1 MASIPAGR
9 PDPAELRL
17 ERLSRLQG
25 LTETLSAALTPEE
38 VGAIIFDRG
47 LGLVGAQGVTL
58 FWELAPGELELVH
71 GLGLSEAFVRR
82 YRRIRTD
89 AAIPSGEAYRSG
101 EPVWLG
107 SPGELESRFPGA
119 ASFAREEGIGAWAAI
134 PLVSD
139 RSRGALGLRFHEPRT
154 FDAEERAFV
163 LAVARQCA
171 QALERARLFD
181 AQRRLADRLSRVYT
195 TASALSGAAT
205 PRQVAEAAFR
215 ALGATGASGAEI
227 HALDGPE
234 RLGLLARRG
243 GTPEASAPVS
253 VEAPTPAAEV
263 VRTGKAM
270 WLDAGGELAARYP
283 AYAAGL
289 EPPCEG
295 GFGAV
300 PLLASGHTLGVFAV
314 WYPKDRAP
322 DADEKS
328 FVRLVAQPCAQA
340 LERARLFE
348 QVSQHQ
354 ADAEW
359 AAAVLEGMLAETP
372 APAALLDAEQRFVRV
387 SRRLAALTG
396 IAEADHAGRRLAEVM
411 PGALGEQLGVLHG
424 RVLAAAEPIGEVA
437 LVGEMPA
444 TPGRTGR
451 WIASAWPV
459 RVGEK
464 IAGVGFALLERQG

>member
-1 MASIPAGR
+1 
-9 PDPAELRL
+9 
-17 ERLSRLQG
+17 
-25 LTETLSAALTPEE
+25 

-58 FWELAPGELELVH
+58 FWETSPGCLELVH
-71 GLGLSEAFVRR
+71 GLGLSEEFVRR
-82 YRRIRTD
+82 FRRMRAD
-89 AAIPSGEAYRSG
+89 APIPSGEAYRTG

-107 SPGELESRFPGA
+107 SVAEIEARFPGVA
-119 ASFAREEGIGAWAAI
+119 PFTREEGIAAWAAL

-154 FDAEERAFV
+154 FDAEERAFI

-227 HALDGPE
+227 HALESSD
-234 RLGLLARRG
+234 RLVLLARRG
-243 GTPEASAPVS
+243 GTPEASVPVS
-253 VEAPTPAAEV
+253 VEAPVPAAEV

-283 AYAAGL
+283 AYAAELSPG
-289 EPPCEG
+289 CEG

-300 PLLASGHTLGVFAV
+300 PLLASGRTLGVFAV
-314 WYPKDRAP
+314 WYPKDAAP

-348 QVSQHQ
+348 QVSRHR
-354 ADAEW
+354 AESEW
-359 AAAVLEGMLAETP
+359 TAAVLEGMLASAP
-372 APAALLDAEQRFVRV
+372 APAGLLDAEQRFVRV
-387 SRRLAALTG
+387 NRRLAALDG
-396 IAEADHAGRRLAEVM
+396 VAEAHHAGRRVAEVL
-411 PGALGEQLGVLHG
+411 PGAIGEQLEAMHA
-424 RVLAAAEPIGEVA
+424 RVLSGAEPVNEVA

-444 TPGRTGR
+444 RPGRTGR

-459 RVGEK
+459 RVGGK
-464 IAGVGFALLERQG
+464 IAGVGFALLEAQG

>member
-1 MASIPAGR
+1 MASILAGR
-9 PDPAELRL
+9 LEPAELRL

-25 LTETLSAALTPEE
+25 LTESLSAALTPEE

-47 LGLVGAQGVTL
+47 LGLVGAHGVTL
-58 FWELAPGELELVH
+58 FWEVAPGNVELVH
-71 GLGLSEAFVRR
+71 GLGLSEEFVRR
-82 YRRIRTD
+82 YRRIRPD
-89 AAIPSGEAYRSG
+89 AAIPSGEAYRTG
-101 EPVWLG
+101 EPVWLATA
-107 SPGELESRFPGA
+107 EEIQTRFPE
-119 ASFAREEGIGAWAAI
+119 ASAFAREEGVVSWAAI

-139 RSRGALGLRFHEPRT
+139 RSRGALGLRFREPHT

-181 AQRRLADRLSRVYT
+181 AQRKLADRLSRVYT
-195 TASALSGAAT
+195 TASALSGAST
-205 PRQVAEAAFR
+205 PREVAEAAFR

-227 HALDGPE
+227 HALDTPE
-234 RLGLLARRG
+234 RLVLLARRG
-243 GTPEASAPVS
+243 GAPEEGSPVS
-253 VEAPTPAAEV
+253 VEAPNPAAEV

-270 WLDAGGELAARYP
+270 WLDAAGELAARYP

-314 WYPKDRAP
+314 WFPKDRAA
-322 DADEKS
+322 DAEEKS

-348 QVSQHQ
+348 QVSRHR
-354 ADAEW
+354 ADSEW
-359 AAAVLEGMLAETP
+359 TAAVLEAMLASAP
-372 APAALLDAEQRFVRV
+372 APAGLLDAEQRFVRV
-387 SRRLAALTG
+387 NRKLAALNG
-396 IAEADHAGRRLAEVM
+396 MDEGDHAGRLVAEVM
-411 PGALGEQLGVLHG
+411 PGAIGEQLAKLHEKVLSD
-424 RVLAAAEPIGEVA
+424 VAPIGEVS

-444 TPGRTGR
+444 MPGQTGR
-451 WIASAWPV
+451 WIASAWAV
-459 RVGEK
+459 RVSGK
-464 IAGVGFALLERQG
+464 IAGVGFALLEPQG